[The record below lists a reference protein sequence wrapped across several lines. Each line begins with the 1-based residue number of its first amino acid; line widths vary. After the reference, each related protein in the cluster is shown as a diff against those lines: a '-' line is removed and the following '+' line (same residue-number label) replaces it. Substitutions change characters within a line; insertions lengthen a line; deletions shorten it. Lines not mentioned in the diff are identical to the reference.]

1 MLLYIDPGT
10 GSMLF
15 SMVIG
20 LVTALVFAGRAL
32 TVKLRFLFTGGSSRE
47 TQKKKNPFVIYS
59 DSKRYHNIFAPICDA
74 FEERK
79 QRLIYYTQSP
89 DDPLLDKEYRYV
101 ACEFIGEG
109 NKGIARMNM
118 LQADVCLST
127 TPGLNVLQWKRSRD
141 VGYYVHIPHAVSDF
155 STYRMFGLDYYDAVL
170 INGDNQ
176 KRFIRKIE
184 DYWKIKEKELVMTGS
199 VYMDEAAKRLDGL
212 EEHVCD
218 LDHPTILVA
227 ASWGENTLLKR
238 YGSRLLKPLAE
249 TGFHIIVRPH
259 PQSFVSE
266 ADMLAELQKEFPP
279 SENFEWN
286 SDVDNLAVLNRADL
300 MISDFSG
307 VIFDYSFLFGRPVFY
322 ADIDFDKSV
331 YDADWFDEEPWD
343 TSVLPE
349 IGRKLEEKEFADIKN
364 ILLAALQDQK
374 LARGIEKVKEDCW
387 RNRGGAL
394 DATVNY
400 LIQKQKDISAKE
412 QIVRETKDGKNA
424 GKAGMAAERKKTA
437 KAPRKA

>member
-32 TVKLRFLFTGGSSRE
+32 AVKLRFLFTGGNSRE
-47 TQKKKNPFVIYS
+47 MQKRKNPIVIYS

-74 FEERK
+74 FEEKK
-79 QRLIYYTQSP
+79 QHLIYYTQSP
-89 DDPLLDKEYRYV
+89 DDPLLEKKYEYV
-101 ACEFIGEG
+101 VCEFIGEG
-109 NKGIARMNM
+109 NKGIARMNL

-127 TPGLNVLQWKRSRD
+127 TPGLSVLQWKRSRD
-141 VGYYVHIPHAVSDF
+141 VGCYVHIPHAVSDF

-170 INGDNQ
+170 INGENQ
-176 KRFIRKIE
+176 ERFIRKTE
-184 DYWKIKEKELVMTGS
+184 DYWKIKAKELVMTGS
-199 VYMDEAAKRLDGL
+199 VYMDEAAKHLVDL
-212 EEHVCD
+212 EEHTCD
-218 LDHPTILVA
+218 IDHPTILVA

-238 YGSRLLKPLAE
+238 YGSKLLKPLVE
-249 TGFHIIVRPH
+249 TGFPIIIRPH
-259 PQSFVSE
+259 PQSYVSE
-266 ADMLAELQKEFPP
+266 VDMLEELQKEFPP
-279 SENFEWN
+279 SEHLEWN
-286 SDVDNLAVLNRADL
+286 RDVDNLAVLNRADL

-307 VIFDYSFLFGRPVFY
+307 VIFDYSFLFERPVFY

-343 TSVLPE
+343 TKVLPE
-349 IGRKLEEKEFADIKN
+349 IGRKIQESEFSDIKN
-364 ILLAALQDQK
+364 IILNALQDQK

-394 DATVNY
+394 EATVDY
-400 LIQKQKDISAKE
+400 LIRKQSEISETEQKNGDE
-412 QIVRETKDGKNA
+412 KN
-424 GKAGMAAERKKTA
+424 K
-437 KAPRKA
+437 

>member
-32 TVKLRFLFTGGSSRE
+32 AVKLRFLFTGGSGKE
-47 TQKKKNPFVIYS
+47 TQKRKNQIVIYS

-74 FEERK
+74 FEEQK

-89 DDPLLDKEYRYV
+89 DDPLLDKEYEYV
-101 ACEFIGEG
+101 VCEFIGEG
-109 NKGIARMNM
+109 NKGIARMNL

-127 TPGLNVLQWKRSRD
+127 TPGLDVLQWKRSRD
-141 VGYYVHIPHAVSDF
+141 VGCYVHIPHAVSDF

-176 KRFIRKIE
+176 RRFIRKIE

-199 VYMDEAAKRLDGL
+199 VYMDEAAKRLADL
-212 EEHVCD
+212 EEHKCD
-218 LDHPTILVA
+218 MEHPTILVA

-238 YGSRLLKPLAE
+238 YGGRLLRPLVE
-249 TGFHIIVRPH
+249 TGFSIIVRPH
-259 PQSFVSE
+259 PQSYVSE
-266 ADMLAELQKEFPP
+266 ADMLEELQKEFPP
-279 SENFEWN
+279 SDQVEWN
-286 SDVDNLAVLNRADL
+286 RDVDNLAVLNRADI

-322 ADIDFDKSV
+322 ADIDFDTSV

-349 IGRKLEEKEFADIKN
+349 IGRKLEEKEFADIRN
-364 ILLAALQDQK
+364 ILLAALRDQK
-374 LARGIEKVKEDCW
+374 LAKGIEKVKEDCW

-394 DATVNY
+394 QATVEY
-400 LIQKQKDISAKE
+400 LLKKQKDISSMT
-412 QIVRETKDGKNA
+412 QGSGDGKDDKNTEN
-424 GKAGMAAERKKTA
+424 GKLAVM
-437 KAPRKA
+437 